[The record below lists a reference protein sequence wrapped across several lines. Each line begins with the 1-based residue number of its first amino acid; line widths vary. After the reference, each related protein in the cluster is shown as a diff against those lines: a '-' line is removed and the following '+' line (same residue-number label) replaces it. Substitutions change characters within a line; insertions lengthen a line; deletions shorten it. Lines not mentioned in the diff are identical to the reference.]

1 MISIDSVKF
10 AWLVMEKSDEK
21 DPENLLEI
29 YKSAIVLAEK
39 FNKPS
44 KAANA
49 QNAKSAIDV
58 FGKH

>member
-21 DPENLLEI
+21 DPEKLLEI
-29 YKSAIVLAEK
+29 YKSAIALAEK

-44 KAANA
+44 KVANEQSA
-49 QNAKSAIDV
+49 QSAIDV